1 MATLEQQHQDEARL
15 STRTRVV
22 WLAFAISM
30 TMFGLIFLA
39 GEWSDSPQMVRMT
52 PYSDYASQDGAFTSN
67 GILPRNAGIDSQ
79 RWTSIVIHHSGYAL
93 DDHHSIAQRHR
104 SQLGYSQLGYHFVIG
119 NGSKQLGNG
128 QAYVSERW
136 DRQLS
141 GAHVPGD
148 ARGFIGQ
155 PISPSNDSSI
165 GICLVGNGNSH
176 QFSPKQV
183 ERLVAL
189 IVELQREFG
198 ISDDCVWQ
206 ASDISNVSG
215 PGRAF
220 PTLRFE
226 QRIAIEN

>member
-1 MATLEQQHQDEARL
+1 MAILDQQHQEVGGL

-52 PYSDYASQDGAFTSN
+52 PYSDYESKDDPFLSN
-67 GILPRNAGIDSQ
+67 GILPRNASIDPN

-104 SQLGYSQLGYHFVIG
+104 SKLGYSQLGYHFVIG
-119 NGSKQLGNG
+119 NGSKQLGSG
-128 QAYVSERW
+128 QAYVSELW
-136 DRQLS
+136 DRQLA
-141 GAHVPGD
+141 GAHIPADVRSIPG
-148 ARGFIGQ
+148 Q
-155 PISPSNDSSI
+155 SISPSNESSI
-165 GICLVGNGNSH
+165 GICLVGNGNVH
-176 QFSPKQV
+176 QFSPQQV

-198 ISDDCVWQ
+198 IPDDCVWQ
-206 ASDISNVSG
+206 ASDISEVSG

-226 QRIAIEN
+226 QRIALED